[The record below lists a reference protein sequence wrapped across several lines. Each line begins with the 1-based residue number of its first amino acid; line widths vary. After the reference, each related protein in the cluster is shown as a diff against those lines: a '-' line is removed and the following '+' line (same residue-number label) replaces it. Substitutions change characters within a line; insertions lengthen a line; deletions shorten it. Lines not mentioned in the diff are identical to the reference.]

1 MDTHFF
7 SGLTK
12 FKLDAGKFRRDDDF
26 SDRFSHTFTSLLLII
41 FTLIISARQ
50 YIGKPIACWVPTE
63 FTRAQEE
70 YAESVCWVTS
80 TYFIPTQDINVPENI
95 SDRENRKIHYYQWVP
110 FILMLQAFLFNLPC
124 LIWRLFNWQSGIHL
138 SSIMEVAC
146 EIEMIKD
153 PETRRSNITY
163 VARHIED
170 ALTSQREYRSGCGVR
185 LKHCLARNCCLWF
198 GKRYGNYLICLYLIT
213 KSFYIFNVVGQ
224 FILMNKIL
232 GTNYTFY
239 GLDLLRDI
247 SEGYVWQESGNF
259 PRITLC
265 DFEVRKVA
273 NKHRHTVQ
281 CVLPINMF
289 NEKIFIFLWF
299 WFILVAAINT
309 SSFLYWSYKSSFRG
323 TRIQFIRKFL
333 KLRGVLEPG
342 DKKKTLSFVD
352 SYLRQDGVFI
362 LRLTAQNA
370 GELVASE
377 IVERLWNMYRAH
389 QNVTTTSTSQAVSH
403 SFIQQTQP
411 PQHQK
416 THRSSHHQHHLR
428 SRAVSSNLHRA
439 SRSLTPVSPSESS
452 ETRRKQPP
460 DYPSYHLRPPPA
472 SPDGIK
478 LPPPLPPL
486 LRPSAPPPLPPPPGT
501 TISGSSDGKS
511 SSITSRSQGST
522 VSEHTDQFVRMRP
535 AISGSIG
542 FEKLKPTASHPSDS
556 KMSPDIRKKSF
567 IMDGSSI
574 LSHAT
579 SRTSN
584 TTQQQQENTEISNIR
599 NRTEE
604 DPGEFV

>member
-7 SGLTK
+7 AGLTK

-80 TYFIPTQDINVPENI
+80 TYFIPTQEVNVPENI
-95 SDRENRKIHYYQWVP
+95 SERENRKIHYYQWVP
-110 FILMLQAFLFNLPC
+110 FILMIQAFMFNLPC

-153 PETRRSNITY
+153 PETRKSNITY

-170 ALTSQREYRSGCGVR
+170 ALTSQREYRSGCSVR
-185 LKHCLARNCCLWF
+185 FKHCLARSCCLWF

-213 KSFYIFNVVGQ
+213 KSLYIFNVVGQ
-224 FILMNKIL
+224 FFLMNKIL

-299 WFILVAAINT
+299 WFILVAAVNT

-333 KLRGVLEPG
+333 KLRGALEPG
-342 DKKKTLSFVD
+342 DKKKTLTFVD
-352 SYLRQDGVFI
+352 TYLRQDGVFI

-377 IVERLWNMYRAH
+377 IVERLWIMYRAH
-389 QNVTTTSTSQAVSH
+389 QNITTTSTSQSVPYQ
-403 SFIQQTQP
+403 FRQQ
-411 PQHQK
+411 PQHQPPHRPSHHHH
-416 THRSSHHQHHLR
+416 HRSST
-428 SRAVSSNLHRA
+428 ASSNNRRG
-439 SRSLTPVSPSESS
+439 SRSLTPVSPSNSLDV
-452 ETRRKQPP
+452 RRKPP
-460 DYPSYHLRPPPA
+460 PSYPSYQLRPPPA
-472 SPDGIK
+472 NPERSQ
-478 LPPPLPPL
+478 LPPPLPPP
-486 LRPSAPPPLPPPPGT
+486 LRPSAPPPLPPSLGT
-501 TISGSSDGKS
+501 TTSGSIDG
-511 SSITSRSQGST
+511 TSNSVTSHSQQST
-522 VSEHTDQFVRMRP
+522 VTENTDQLVRMRP
-535 AISGSIG
+535 VISGSVG
-542 FEKLKPTASHPSDS
+542 FENFKSVVSQSSDLKSSSA
-556 KMSPDIRKKSF
+556 IRKRLLTTE
-567 IMDGSSI
+567 GSSLLETVGI
-574 LSHAT
+574 RPTTPIQQRQINNQSSH
-579 SRTSN
+579 
-584 TTQQQQENTEISNIR
+584 IR
-599 NRTEE
+599 SQSED